1 MAANVNSSEFTH
13 ATQLFADKTAANAW
27 RTSLTVFD
35 ASTST
40 EGVVKQCTHV
50 GDLAGSVDSV
60 AIVAGAS
67 VTEPTT
73 IGTISAT
80 PSDAEIKAAFT
91 ALAEKINYLTYR
103 LEQAGI
109 MADS

>member
-1 MAANVNSSEFTH
+1 
-13 ATQLFADKTAANAW
+13 
-27 RTSLTVFD
+27 
-35 ASTST
+35 
-40 EGVVKQCTHV
+40 V
-50 GDLAGSVDSV
+50 GDIAGSIGGVN
-60 AIVAGAS
+60 IIAGAS

-73 IGTISAT
+73 IGAVSAT
-80 PSDAEIKAAFT
+80 PSDAEVKVAFQ

>member
-1 MAANVNSSEFTH
+1 MPANVNSSEFSH

-27 RTSLTVFD
+27 RTSQTVFD
-35 ASTST
+35 ATT
-40 EGVVKQCTHV
+40 TTPGVVKQSTHV
-50 GDLAGSVDSV
+50 GDLAGSVGGV
-60 AIVAGAS
+60 NIVAGAS

-73 IGTISAT
+73 IGAISAT
-80 PSDAEIKAAFT
+80 PSDAEVKAAFT
-91 ALAEKINYLTYR
+91 ALAEKINFLTYR